1 MNFQE
6 RQLNFMTF
14 QEWKYNSS
22 ISWLSRFPM
31 TRTNPQTHIGEE
43 NDFKHYMYLIWRY
56 SSQEEQGSLHCELKS
71 PEEVPQAWT
80 PHRSLAGLP
89 YCSGVQKHH
98 LYFPNVP
105 HPLHETSSRYGF
117 CLPMQGIQKGLI
129 HWSLLMMD
137 QKVLQVI
144 KTSYAQTNVN
154 YFLLHTVETEYQLSA
169 INWGAFRHDALY
181 CWFWFFQ
188 TKQVL

>member
-1 MNFQE
+1 
-6 RQLNFMTF
+6 
-14 QEWKYNSS
+14 
-22 ISWLSRFPM
+22 M
-31 TRTNPQTHIGEE
+31 TRANPETHISEE
-43 NDFKHYMYLIWRY
+43 NYLKHYLIWRY
-56 SSQEEQGSLHCELKS
+56 LSREGQGNLHCELKS

-98 LYFPNVP
+98 LYSPNVP

-154 YFLLHTVETEYQLSA
+154 YFPLHTVETEYQLSA